1 MRPAALLVF
10 GLLSVS
16 AFPAAA
22 GSNAELLRRFE
33 CNRCH
38 EGTGLPMAAHD
49 KHCVR
54 CHREILAGTFAAAPE
69 HLARWRGHL
78 HSLNAVPS
86 LRAIGDRLRRD
97 FVAGFL
103 LKPHDLRPNLVATMP
118 RLALT
123 EAEAK
128 ALAVELIAKE
138 NRLAPAPADAAAG
151 RVLLDTRG
159 CGTCHRFSGVPA
171 LKSSPIPVAM
181 EPQQQADAL
190 LLAPDLRHTRVR
202 FQPGALVPWLLHPR
216 ALKPDTPM
224 PEIPLSEEQ
233 ARQIAAYLLTAPLD
247 PEAAPEIPP
256 RLAVLTRRVGF
267 DEVNER
273 VFRRSCWHCHSSP
286 DYALGDGGPGNTGG
300 FGFRLRGLSLAD
312 YLDAAAGSLDD
323 QGHRRSLFL
332 PLADGTPR
340 LLAHLLARQRE
351 IAGQTIP
358 GVRGMPLGLP
368 PLSPEQIQLVESW
381 IAQGRPQ

>member
-1 MRPAALLVF
+1 MRRVVLLVF

-16 AFPAAA
+16 PLAAAA
-22 GSNAELLRRFE
+22 GAKAELMRRFE

-38 EGTGLPMAAHD
+38 DGTGLPAAPQD

-69 HLARWRGHL
+69 HLARWRGNL

-86 LRAIGDRLRRD
+86 LTAIGSRLRRS
-97 FVAGFL
+97 FIAEFL
-103 LKPHDLRPNLVATMP
+103 LQPHDLRPNLVATMP

-123 EAEAK
+123 EAEAA
-128 ALAVELIAKE
+128 ALSAELVAAE
-138 NRLAPAPADAAAG
+138 NLASPAPADAAAG

-159 CGTCHRFSGVPA
+159 CGTCHRFSGVSA

-181 EPQQQADAL
+181 SVQQQADAL
-190 LLAPDLRHTRVR
+190 MLAPDLRHTRVR

-216 ALKPDTPM
+216 TMKPDTPM
-224 PEIPLSEEQ
+224 PEIPLTEEQ
-233 ARQIAAYLLTAPLD
+233 ARQIAAYIMTAPLD
-247 PEAAPEIPP
+247 PAIAVEIPV
-256 RLAVLTRRVGF
+256 RLPVLTRRVSF
-267 DEVNER
+267 AEVNER

-300 FGFRLRGLSLAD
+300 FGFRPRGLSLAD
-312 YLDAAAGSLDD
+312 YIDAAAGSLDEK
-323 QGHRRSLFL
+323 GHRRSLFL

-351 IAGQTIP
+351 VAGQTVA

-368 PLSPEQIQLVESW
+368 PLSPEQIQLIESW